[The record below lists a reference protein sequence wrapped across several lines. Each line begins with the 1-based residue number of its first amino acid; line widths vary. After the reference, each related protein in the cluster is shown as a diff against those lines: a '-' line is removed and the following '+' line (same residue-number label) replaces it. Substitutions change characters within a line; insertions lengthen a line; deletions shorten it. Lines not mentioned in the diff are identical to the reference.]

1 MSGQRANG
9 RPSVAI
15 VVALL
20 VGALVVVDPSP
31 AAAAQPPQFVRAWG
45 TVAATDADLRAP
57 SGVAVSAAGEVF
69 VLDTDRDA
77 VQVYDRDGGY
87 LRRWTVPTTAS
98 GVAVSPADGNVRVL
112 RQCGVTEYTPAGAGV
127 GSWGSCGTAAGT
139 LPNSPTALAIAA
151 GGDIYV
157 ADATN
162 DRISRFTAAG
172 TFVQAWGSSGTTDG
186 RFRDPSAVAVGATG
200 DVYVGDKTRD
210 DVQQFT
216 AAGSFVRK
224 WGSTGSADGQF
235 RSVTGLATGTDGSVY
250 AADIDRVQQ
259 FDAAG
264 AFVRTWG
271 REGTLP
277 GQFTDPDRITVQPLG
292 VSVDP
297 AGADVFVA
305 DSGNERVQRFS
316 AGGVFEATWGTRLLP
331 GRVQHPNG
339 VAMDAS
345 GNVYVAEETA
355 DRIEVFAPD
364 GTFLRQW
371 AGADNAD
378 GRLLDPVGV
387 AVGPSGDV
395 YVADTGH
402 DRVQRYAP
410 DGQQLGS
417 WGGTGTGQGQFR
429 SPSWLG
435 IDGGGHVHVLDAGNT
450 RVQEFDAGGAFVRAW
465 GSSGSANGQ
474 IRYPRGMAV
483 DADGNAFVA
492 DVNSSGGDLRIQRFD
507 AGGTFVVA
515 WRLPD
520 APPGGGTSDTERAD
534 SVAVGPTGD
543 VFVGDCR
550 RDRVVQFTPTGTAVA
565 SWGTEGDGHLY
576 CPAGLAVS
584 AGNVHVADVYPD
596 NEWPRLD
603 RIVQFTYPTGPLAR
617 VTVSSDETDVVAGA
631 TIHYHVTVDNLGGVP
646 LTGLTTT
653 AGALVDC
660 ARSLSDIAVQDRAT
674 YDCTHQPAAADAGRF
689 TATVT
694 LHSNELGPVTS
705 EPYAID
711 VAAFGAPIQV
721 REWWAS
727 PTALLDGDP
736 LGPSG
741 NGALSTQDIAFTAT
755 TDGDVVVAGTRSYP
769 DTVRVERFSSDGVFD
784 GGWGAP
790 GTAAGRVDAPS
801 GVAVAPNGD
810 VFVSECPLGRIQR
823 FSATGEPIGLWLE
836 ERVPPN
842 RSVCSPADV
851 AVGPDGTAYVV
862 DAWNERVDVISGDT
876 YGPGWGGPG
885 SGDGDFDDP
894 AGIATAPDG
903 SVYVLDAGNHRVQ
916 RFDSGGAFLGAWGT
930 EGSGNGQFG
939 DDATD
944 LAVDASG
951 RVFVA
956 DRRNGRIQMF
966 SADGGFL
973 AKWSE
978 RTGRLAV
985 AEHADGSIHVYTY
998 PESGSLS
1005 DATADGVVRE
1015 WVFTAGPVAVV
1026 TLTPSVATAA
1036 VGATVQYRVDIANR
1050 GPAPLTGV
1058 TLDGEGLAGCTGP
1071 VADIAPGA
1079 TRTTTCTFVPE
1090 VGDTGRH
1097 HQRVVVDGT
1106 EIAPVHSNNTGVE
1119 VLGARLAQFGSP
1131 GSGAGQF
1138 NAPKGVAVT
1147 WGGDLFV
1154 ADCGNNRVQHL
1165 TTDGVFVDQ
1174 WGTAGT
1180 GNGQFDC
1187 PVDVTVR
1194 GGDVLVLDRGNR
1206 RVQQFT
1212 RDGDFVRVWSTHT
1225 TAPGLPTSID
1235 VDDDGNVYVVDS
1247 EAATEG
1253 EPCTIIDGIPYCTV
1267 IPPGG
1272 NNRVRR
1278 FGPDGTYL
1286 GDWGG
1291 YPVRYL
1297 LRGLWI
1303 TSDGAL
1309 LMGNGRFAGV
1319 EAATLTGTTRTIWPA
1334 GLMPSDLAVDV
1345 DGNVWTAE
1353 SGSVSVRTGGGFLLA
1368 VYPVQGATGI
1378 TVDQDSAY
1386 VTTSQGTVVKLGVPD
1401 PGVSVV
1407 VSADEARVAPGQLV
1421 HFHVTVANPGNQ
1433 DLTGVVVSGGPAA
1446 GCQGPV
1452 ANIGPASSRVVNCTY
1467 TATAGD
1473 VGVLSRSATVDTN
1486 ETAPASSDPVEV
1498 VVDGAAIAG
1507 RVVEDGSGAPVAGAF
1522 VVALRPDTLG
1532 LVGGTVADTSGNYSL
1547 PVAAGDYLLE
1557 FADPSGGHRFEW
1569 YADQPNPADFS
1580 VLTRVAVTADQVTVA
1595 DAGLARTGGD
1605 VAGTVTDS
1613 GGPVAGA
1620 YVVALRNGTPAG
1632 RATTNGAGQYR
1643 LAGLAPG
1650 SYTVV
1655 FVDPAAAH
1663 RPEFHA
1669 DSATPDG
1676 ATPVAVSAGG
1686 STTVDAVLAANSP
1699 GPVAGSVSGVV
1710 SEDGSGAPVVG
1721 AMVVALRSSD
1731 LALVGATLTGGDG
1744 SYSFGVPAGSAYLEV
1759 ADPSGHH
1766 RFEWFDDQP
1775 NPATFSVLAQVGPGS
1790 VANAGVAPTRGAI
1803 AGSVTETGSGAPI
1816 SGAWV
1821 VATGTSGTTGVVTGP
1836 DGSYIL
1842 GLAPGPYTVVVV
1854 DPSGHHQVEFHHD
1867 RHTPQTAD
1875 PVTVTAAAITALDAT
1890 LDPT

>member
-1 MSGQRANG
+1 M
-9 RPSVAI
+9 
-15 VVALL
+15 ALAGVL
-20 VGALVVVDPSP
+20 LAGALVVVDPSP

-45 TVAATDADLRAP
+45 TVEATDADLRAP

-69 VLDTDRDA
+69 VLDTERDA
-77 VQVYDRDGGY
+77 VQVYDRDGAY
-87 LRRWTVPTTAS
+87 LRRWTVATTAS

-112 RQCGVTEYTPAGAGV
+112 RQCGVAEYTPAGASV
-127 GSWGSCGTAAGT
+127 RAWGSCGTAAGT
-139 LPNSPTALAIAA
+139 LPTSPAALAIAA
-151 GGDIYV
+151 GGDVYV

-162 DRISRFTAAG
+162 DRISRFSATG
-172 TFVQAWGSSGTTDG
+172 TFLQAWGSSGTTDG

-200 DVYVGDKTRD
+200 DVYVGDRTRD
-210 DVQQFT
+210 DVQQFS
-216 AAGSFVRK
+216 AAGAFVRK

-235 RSVTGLATGTDGSVY
+235 GSITGMATGTDGSVY
-250 AADIDRVQQ
+250 AADVDRVQQ
-259 FDAAG
+259 FGAAG
-264 AFVRTWG
+264 VFVRSWG

-277 GQFTDPDRITVQPLG
+277 GQLVPPLG
-292 VSVDP
+292 ISVDP

-331 GRVQHPNG
+331 GRVQRPNG

-364 GTFLRQW
+364 GTFLREW

-378 GRLLDPVGV
+378 GHLLDPVGV
-387 AVGPSGDV
+387 AVGPNGDV

-410 DGQQLGS
+410 DGRHLGS

-429 SPSWLG
+429 RPSWLG
-435 IDGGGHVHVLDAGNT
+435 IDGGGHVHVADAGNK
-450 RVQEFDAGGAFVRAW
+450 RVQEFDAGGALVRAW
-465 GSSGSANGQ
+465 GTAGSADGQ
-474 IRYPRGMAV
+474 FRFLRGMAV
-483 DADGNAFVA
+483 DDVGNAFVA

-507 AGGTFVVA
+507 AGGIFVVA

-520 APPGGGTSDTERAD
+520 VPPVGGTPDTDRAD

-550 RDRVVQFTPTGTAVA
+550 RDRVVQFSPTGTAVA
-565 SWGTEGDGHLY
+565 SWGTEGDGHLD

-603 RIVQFTYPTGPLAR
+603 RIVQYAYPSGPLAQ
-617 VTVSSDETDVVAGA
+617 VTVRSDETDVVAGA
-631 TIHYHVTVDNLGGVP
+631 TIHYHVAVDNLGGLP

-653 AGALVDC
+653 AGAVVDC
-660 ARSLSDIAVQDRAT
+660 ARSLPDIAVQDRAT
-674 YDCTHQPAAADAGRF
+674 YDCTHQPTSADAGRF
-689 TATVT
+689 TATVI
-694 LHSNELGPVTS
+694 LQSNELGPVAS
-705 EPYAID
+705 DPYAVD
-711 VAAFGAPIQV
+711 VAAFGAPIRV
-721 REWWAS
+721 REWWPS

-736 LGPSG
+736 IGPSG
-741 NGALSTQDIAFTAT
+741 NSVLSTQEITLTAT
-755 TDGDVVVAGTRSYP
+755 ADGDVHLAGTRSYP
-769 DTVRVERFSSDGVFD
+769 DTPRVQRFSGDGVFEA
-784 GGWGAP
+784 GWGPP
-790 GTAAGRVDAPS
+790 GTAVGQVAEPS

-810 VFVSECPLGRIQR
+810 VYVTECPLGRIQR
-823 FSATGEPIGLWLE
+823 FSATGEPEVYWNE

-842 RSVCSPADV
+842 QPGVCSPADV

-862 DAWNERVDVISGDT
+862 DAWNERVDVISGNV

-885 SGDGDFDDP
+885 TGDGEFERP
-894 AGIATAPDG
+894 SSIAAAPDG

-916 RFDSGGAFLGAWGT
+916 RFDAHGAFLGAWGSV
-930 EGSGNGQFG
+930 GAGNGQFG
-939 DDATD
+939 DGATD

-956 DRRNGRIQMF
+956 DSGNRRVQVF
-966 SADGGFL
+966 SGEGGFL
-973 AKWSE
+973 AKFSE
-978 RTGRLAV
+978 RTDHV
-985 AEHADGSIHVYTY
+985 AAAERDDGSVHVYTY

-1005 DATADGVVRE
+1005 DGTADGVIRE
-1015 WVFTAGPVAVV
+1015 WVFTGGPVVV
-1026 TLTPSVATAA
+1026 ATLTPSVTRAV

-1058 TLDGEGLAGCTGP
+1058 TLDGAGLSGCTDP

-1079 TRTTTCTFVPE
+1079 TRTTTCTFVPD

-1097 HQRVVVDGT
+1097 HQRVVVDGA

-1119 VLGARLAQFGSP
+1119 VLRARLAQIGSP

-1165 TTDGVFVDQ
+1165 TTDGLFVDQ

-1187 PVDVTVR
+1187 PVDVAVR

-1212 RDGDFVRVWSTHT
+1212 RDGDFERAWSTHT

-1235 VDDDGNVYVVDS
+1235 VDDDANVYVVDS

-1278 FGPDGTYL
+1278 FGPDGTFL
-1286 GDWGG
+1286 ADWGG
-1291 YPVRYL
+1291 YPVRYQ

-1309 LMGNGRFAGV
+1309 LMANGRLAGV
-1319 EAATLTGTTRTIWPA
+1319 EAATLTGSTRTSWPT
-1334 GLMPSDLAVDV
+1334 GLTPTDLAVEV
-1345 DGNVWTAE
+1345 DGNVWTTQ
-1353 SGSVSVRTGGGFLLA
+1353 SGSVSVWTGGGFPLA
-1368 VYPVQGATGI
+1368 TYPVQGATGI
-1378 TVDQDSAY
+1378 TVDQDNAY

-1407 VSADEARVAPGQLV
+1407 VSADEASVAPGQLV
-1421 HFHVTVANPGNQ
+1421 HFHVTVANTGNQ

-1446 GCQGPV
+1446 GCEGPV
-1452 ANIGPASSRVVNCTY
+1452 ANIGPASSRVVDCTY
-1467 TATAGD
+1467 TATVGD
-1473 VGVLSRSATVDTN
+1473 VGVLSRSATVDSA
-1486 ETAPASSDPVEV
+1486 ETTAVTSNPVEV
-1498 VVDGAAIAG
+1498 VVDGASIVG
-1507 RVVEDGSGAPVAGAF
+1507 QVVEDGSGDPVAGAY

-1532 LVGGTVADTSGNYSL
+1532 LVGGTVADGSGQYTL
-1547 PVAAGDYLLE
+1547 PVAAGEYLLE
-1557 FADPSGGHRFEW
+1557 FVDPSGAHRFEW
-1569 YADQPNPADFS
+1569 FDDQWNPADFG
-1580 VLTRVAVTADQVTVA
+1580 VLTRVVVTAHQVAIA

-1605 VAGTVTDS
+1605 LAGTLTDDTS
-1613 GGPVAGA
+1613 GDPVAGA
-1620 YVVALRNGTPAG
+1620 YAVALRNGTPAG
-1632 RATTNGAGQYR
+1632 RATTNGSGQYR
-1643 LAGLAPG
+1643 IVGLRPG
-1650 SYTVV
+1650 AYTVV
-1655 FVDPAAAH
+1655 FVDPSAGH
-1663 RPEFHA
+1663 RPEFHP
-1669 DSATPDG
+1669 DSPVPTEAMPVTVTAGDAT
-1676 ATPVAVSAGG
+1676 S
-1686 STTVDAVLAANSP
+1686 VDAALAANAP
-1699 GPVAGSVSGVV
+1699 APAAGDVHGTVT
-1710 SEDGSGAPVVG
+1710 EDGSGEPVAG

-1731 LALVGATLTGGDG
+1731 LGLVGATLTGADG
-1744 SYSFGVPAGSAYLEV
+1744 TYTLPVPAGSAYLEV
-1759 ADPSGHH
+1759 ADPAGNH

-1775 NPATFSVLAQVGPGS
+1775 DPASFGMLTQVMPGS
-1790 VANAGVAPTRGAI
+1790 TADAGVAPTTGTI
-1803 AGSVTETGSGAPI
+1803 AGAVTETGTGAPI
-1816 SGAWV
+1816 GGAWV
-1821 VATGTSGTTGVVTGP
+1821 VAVGATGIRGVATNP
-1836 DGSYIL
+1836 DGTYTL
-1842 GLAPGPYTVVVV
+1842 AGLSPGPYTVVSV
-1854 DPSGHHQVEFHHD
+1854 DPTGHHRLEFYDDH
-1867 RHTPQTAD
+1867 HTPNTAT
-1875 PVTVTAAAITALDAT
+1875 PVAVTAVAAATVNVT
-1890 LDPT
+1890 LDPS